1 MKLLTGVLCP
11 HAGRTG
17 SGQRIVLRR
26 LDVTARLQ
34 GQGGAAAAADRARR
48 FWRGALEV
56 HAAQSSPDLP
66 VTEIAAADGAGAAGD
81 TAAEAQQSLAVPRWR
96 LKCSREQ
103 QLQRLCLRFTTLCTD
118 YLTQVPMHAPL
129 GAVSK
134 FSVIEFGINRHL
146 LLCLTVPCAS
156 RRHRHSDVAMS
167 CIDRSATCSS
177 SRARV
182 GMSPGTAL
190 DTSMLPKPC
199 PQSLLM
205 QAGLPCRM
213 RCSRAWSAPATITR
227 HGRGTCCACC
237 LRRCPVMSR
246 RRMASRVCAAG
257 PLSCCVSCLHSC
269 VRTFLCG
276 VWRV

>member
-1 MKLLTGVLCP
+1 VAFWKLCRSRVASVKLLTGVPCP

-34 GQGGAAAAADRARR
+34 GQGGAAAAADRARG

-66 VTEIAAADGAGAAGD
+66 VTGIAAADGAGAAGD
-81 TAAEAQQSLAVPRWR
+81 AAAEAQQSLAVPRWR

-103 QLQRLCLRFTTLCTD
+103 QLQRLCLRFITLCTD
-118 YLTQVPMHAPL
+118 YLTQVPMHDPL

-134 FSVIEFGINRHL
+134 CFCYKVWCQSPFII
-146 LLCLTVPCAS
+146 VPGCPLRMLDWRA
-156 RRHRHSDVAMS
+156 VLQQGCGNVS

-190 DTSMLPKPC
+190 DTSMLPKP
-199 PQSLLM
+199 
-205 QAGLPCRM
+205 
-213 RCSRAWSAPATITR
+213 
-227 HGRGTCCACC
+227 ACN
-237 LRRCPVMSR
+237 PY
-246 RRMASRVCAAG
+246 
-257 PLSCCVSCLHSC
+257 
-269 VRTFLCG
+269 
-276 VWRV
+276 